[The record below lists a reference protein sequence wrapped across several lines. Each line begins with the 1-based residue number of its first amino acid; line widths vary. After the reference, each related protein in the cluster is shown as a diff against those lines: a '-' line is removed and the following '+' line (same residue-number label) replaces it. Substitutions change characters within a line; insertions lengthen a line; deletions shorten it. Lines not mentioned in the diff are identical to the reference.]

1 MNVEEMN
8 QRLEEIR
15 TQKLAL
21 EKEANEIS
29 SVLMNTQQATN
40 PEDMQT
46 CASRMDELGPWKH
59 EEMLDRWVKF
69 GDDRCCSFCG
79 SMHPD
84 DLSAALDLET
94 TKIDVSDKRYKVYV
108 RRPGIINASMG
119 AIKFYNWHL
128 PSNAEAA
135 NGLLTKINTRAARTL
150 SEIRRTDT

>member
-1 MNVEEMN
+1 MSVEAMK

-21 EKEANEIS
+21 EEEANEIS
-29 SVLMNTQQATN
+29 YTLMNMQQATN
-40 PEDMQT
+40 PEDMHT
-46 CASRMDELGPWKH
+46 CRDRMDQPGPWKH
-59 EEMLDRWVKF
+59 EEMLDRWVRV
-69 GDDRCCSFCG
+69 GNDRCCSFCG

-108 RRPGIINASMG
+108 RRPGVINASAG

-128 PSNAEAA
+128 PSEVDAA
-135 NGLLTKINTRAARTL
+135 TNLLERINTRAALTL
-150 SEIRRTDT
+150 QKLKQAR